1 MTGEIPDAT
10 AMIGALA
17 TVEKMDAIVIGDR
30 MAVQMEEVTTNGDL
44 VIVTTMVG
52 AQTIAKADA
61 VVTGARMVKM
71 EMVLEVNELKVE
83 TSSYYCQIIIELVSI
98 KLF

>member
-1 MTGEIPDAT
+1 
-10 AMIGALA
+10 
-17 TVEKMDAIVIGDR
+17 
-30 MAVQMEEVTTNGDL
+30 
-44 VIVTTMVG
+44 MVG